1 MKNEKSCGA
10 MIIEGNKVLVIQ
22 QKKSGFYG
30 FPKGHVEENETEA
43 ETAVR
48 EVKEETGIDIKVL
61 EDKRYFMKFVQGGD
75 INKEVVFFIARPLNT
90 EGLSMQEKEIK
101 DIKWVD
107 INEVENILSFENIKN
122 LWLEAK
128 IDL

>member
-22 QKKSGFYG
+22 QKKSGFYS
-30 FPKGHVEENETEA
+30 FPKGHVEGNETEA